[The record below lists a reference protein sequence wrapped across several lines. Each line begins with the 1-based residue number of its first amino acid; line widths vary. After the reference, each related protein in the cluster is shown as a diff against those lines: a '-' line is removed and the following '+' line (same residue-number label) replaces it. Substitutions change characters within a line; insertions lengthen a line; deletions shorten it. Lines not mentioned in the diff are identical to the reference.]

1 MPRLSLC
8 MIVKNEESMLRRC
21 LESVKGCVDEMIV
34 VDTGSQDKT
43 KEIARE
49 FHAKV
54 YEHSW
59 EHDFSKHQNQSVSH
73 ATGDW
78 ILQMDADE
86 ELEIKSGGVLREI
99 IRNTDADAFMVSIL
113 SYFNQGRSFSRESK
127 IRAFRK
133 RESIFYEGI
142 VHKQL
147 KGCREVRVSPV
158 IIHHYGYDLPPELQQ
173 KKFERTRSLLERQIA
188 SDPHN
193 YWHRHNLAVCYAS
206 NSCFSEAVNE
216 GMRAISLAEKHRSR
230 GANLSW
236 THYVVA
242 ASLFKL
248 GDLDQAEEVALKAL
262 GESESVDSHFVLI
275 LIYHQRKKWPE
286 LEHHIQEYLRISESM
301 EKSPERFSGTITNM
315 AGEKWRV
322 RLARGEGFLQDG
334 QLAPAQESFASALR
348 ETPFS
353 SECLK
358 RIGDSYKS
366 HSFWEEAANHYQR
379 ALNEGEDSPE
389 VLLGLAFCL
398 NRLGRGREAVDFYQ
412 RVLSLNADCLE
423 ALTNVAE
430 DCFSRGAETE
440 AIEYYEKALSLD
452 GRLVKPAL
460 RLSFLAAKRGE
471 VEACVAYCSKILMA
485 LHLPCDHTLETVSDL
500 AGLFLMIGHVFEK
513 AGKEEMFLDAV
524 KVALILNPGLL
535 Q

>member
-1 MPRLSLC
+1 
-8 MIVKNEESMLRRC
+8 MIVKDEEPMLRRC
-21 LESVKGCVDEMIV
+21 LESVQGCVDEMIV
-34 VDTGSQDKT
+34 VDTGSRDKT
-43 KEIARE
+43 GEIARE

-54 YEHSW
+54 YEHPW
-59 EHDFSKHQNQSVSH
+59 EHDFSKHQNQSVYH

-86 ELEIKSGGVLREI
+86 KLEIKSRGVLKEI

-127 IRAFRK
+127 IRVFRK
-133 RESIFYEGI
+133 REGIFYEGI

-158 IIHHYGYDLPPELQQ
+158 IIHHYGYDLPPDLQQ

-206 NSCFSEAVNE
+206 NSRFSEALKE
-216 GMRAISLAEKHRSR
+216 GKQALCLAERL
-230 GANLSW
+230 GYDGPNLSW
-236 THYVVA
+236 TYYVVA

-248 GDLDQAEEVALKAL
+248 GDLDQAEEVALKSID
-262 GESESVDSHFVLI
+262 ESENVDPHFVLI
-275 LIYHQRKKWPE
+275 LIYHQRKRWPE
-286 LEHHIQEYLRISESM
+286 LKHHIREYLRISESM
-301 EKSPERFSGTITNM
+301 EICPERFSGTITNM

-322 RLARGEGFLQDG
+322 RLAMGEGFLQDG
-334 QLAPAQESFASALR
+334 QVAAAQESFVSALG

-353 SECLK
+353 SECL
-358 RIGDSYKS
+358 RMIGDSYKS

-389 VLLGLAFCL
+389 ALLGLAFCL
-398 NRLGRGREAVDFYQ
+398 NRLGRGDEAVDYYK
-412 RVLSLNADCLE
+412 RVLLVNFDCLE
-423 ALTNVAE
+423 ALTHIAE
-430 DCFSRGAETE
+430 DCFSKKEETK

-471 VEACVAYCSKILMA
+471 VEACVAYCSRILMA

-500 AGLFLMIGHVFEK
+500 AELFLMIGHVFEK